1 MDYSHFVQWVFYGL
15 LSFGAFSIIRIL
27 GELKDGVQL
36 LNEKVAVVIEKT
48 AWHEKRL
55 EEHHE
60 RIREIETK
68 K

>member
-1 MDYSHFVQWVFYGL
+1 MQYAEFVQWVFYGL
-15 LSFGAFSIIRIL
+15 LSFGAFSIVRIL
-27 GELKDGVQL
+27 GQLNEGVQL

-60 RIREIETK
+60 RIREIEAK